1 MTITLTWSDVAL
13 RLALT
18 IIAGAV
24 IGFERG
30 ETGHA
35 AGLRTTLLV
44 ALAACLAMLQANWL
58 MNTGGKASDSFVV
71 TDLMRLPLGILSGVG
86 FIGAG
91 AILRKDDLIVGV
103 TTAATLWYVT
113 VIGLCFGGGQI
124 ELGVVGSLLGVIVL
138 PGLRRLEARMRQERV
153 FNLYVKWK
161 GDTTSEDKILA
172 AISASRLKASKIAV
186 KYDNVEQ
193 TQELRCSVTH
203 RPLAAEDP
211 VPRAL
216 RELAHLQGI
225 VELEWQG

>member
-71 TDLMRLPLGILSGVG
+71 IDLMRLPLGILSGVG

-161 GDTTSEDKILA
+161 GDTKSEDKILA
-172 AISASRLKASKIAV
+172 AISASRRK
-186 KYDNVEQ
+186 
-193 TQELRCSVTH
+193 H
-203 RPLAAEDP
+203 R
-211 VPRAL
+211 R
-216 RELAHLQGI
+216 
-225 VELEWQG
+225 